1 MRARLLA
8 TYLSL
13 LALAL
18 LGLDIPLAVT
28 LAARD
33 AQAMFIDRTADTA
46 RFASLA
52 EPALR
57 TGRVEVLAAELRA
70 YDAMFGI
77 AAAVVARDGRL
88 AIASRPGLDLA
99 SPALSGG
106 VQAALS
112 GRRAGGGAV
121 LWPWGDDALVVA
133 EPVSANG
140 DVTGAVITISP
151 RGPLNATTWGHWALL
166 AAASAA
172 VLLVGLATAQPLVN
186 WVIRPVRDLDDG
198 ARALAAGRFG
208 DRITRVT
215 GPPELRNLVAT
226 FNVMSERVATLVE
239 RQRSFAS
246 YASHQLRAPLAT
258 LRLRADALARGPA
271 PPGPRNTAP
280 SEGEDHRLLVEEI
293 DRLAGLCD
301 ALLAYARAEATAAS
315 VEDVDAAVVADAR
328 VAAWSPA
335 AARAG
340 IRISRSGQAPAVVR
354 VAASALDQA
363 LEALLSNAVRFA
375 GPGDVRVTVSRVE
388 PGWVDIDVTDDGP
401 GLSAEGLARAAEPFW
416 RGADHDIDG
425 SGLGVTI
432 ATALIR
438 ASGGRLDLM
447 PAPTRGLRARIRLP
461 QPPGGAGA

>member
-1 MRARLLA
+1 VRARLLA

-13 LALAL
+13 LALGLLAL
-18 LGLDIPLAVT
+18 GIPLAVT

-57 TGRVEVLAAELRA
+57 TGRVEALAAELRA

-77 AAAVVARDGRL
+77 ATAVVARDGRL

-99 SPALSGG
+99 GPTLSAE
-106 VQAALS
+106 VQVALS

-121 LWPWGDDALVVA
+121 MWPWGDDPLVVA

-140 DVTGAVITISP
+140 DVTGAVLTISP
-151 RGPLNATTWGHWALL
+151 RGPLNAAIWGHWALFG
-166 AAASAA
+166 AAIAA

-186 WVIRPVRDLDDG
+186 WVTRPVQDLDDG

-258 LRLRADALARGPA
+258 LRLRAE
-271 PPGPRNTAP
+271 AP
-280 SEGEDHRLLVEEI
+280 SDGEDHRLLVEEI
-293 DRLAGLCD
+293 DHLAGLCD

-315 VEDVDAAVVADAR
+315 VEDIDAAAVADAR
-328 VAAWSPA
+328 VASWSPA

-340 IRISRSGQAPAVVR
+340 IRLRRSGQAPAVVR

-363 LEALLSNAVRFA
+363 LDALLSNAVRFA
-375 GPGDVRVTVSRVE
+375 DPGEVRVAVSRAE
-388 PGWVDIDVTDDGP
+388 PGWVDIDVTDAGP
-401 GLSAEGLARAAEPFW
+401 GLSAEGLTRAAEPFW
-416 RGADHDIDG
+416 RGADHDVDG

-432 ATALIR
+432 ATALIS

-447 PAPTRGLRARIRLP
+447 PAPPRGLRARIRLP
-461 QPPGGAGA
+461 ELPGGRDG